1 MTTTSKRGLGLAL
14 SAVVAASMITTLPAL
29 STSAAAADAGLTIKS
44 GHAMGKKANKG
55 GTKRPLRKQFERL
68 ATFPVYKNLPDGAD
82 AEQETSAEI
91 AGVSKDGMTV
101 VYTDSPGKRLGF
113 VDISNP
119 AKPKALGGVDLTK
132 NGDAEDEPTSVY
144 VHGDHILAVI
154 NTSESY
160 VKPSGRLDVISMKT
174 REVVHSVDLE
184 GQPDSIAVSG
194 DGKYA
199 AIAIENERDEEATPK
214 DGEEGDLP
222 QMPAGFVQVI
232 DVEDADATNWTATR
246 VDLVDE
252 DGKAL
257 PMLAEAG
264 IDTPEDP
271 EPEYVS
277 INADNIA
284 AVSLQENNGIVLIDL
299 ATKKLT
305 KAFSAGNAQ
314 VSRIDTEK
322 DGVYNP
328 TGSIDKPREPDA
340 IAWVDRNYLATANEG
355 DWKGGTRGWTVFD
368 TRTGKVSWDAGN
380 SFEHIAAKYGLH
392 NEGRAGKKGSEP
404 EGIAIAKYQT
414 NRIAFVASERSN
426 FVAVY
431 DIQKQTRPKLR
442 QVLPTTVGPEG
453 LLPIPNRNLL
463 VVASE
468 VDEAEEGIRST
479 IQVYGLES
487 NDQDEFPSIVANGP
501 IYRSNIGW
509 GALSGLAADRWRKDR
524 LVAVSD
530 SAYKEAKIFHIHA
543 KRTRTANIYRETT
556 IRDAKGE
563 VVKGLDLEGIS
574 SRADGGYWLAS
585 EAKKPEDNRLVRVD
599 PKGIVRQEVSLPEYI
614 TSKMGKWG
622 LEGVTSVGRGKHEVL
637 YFVIQRPLW
646 DNPKKK
652 ADPVDGD
659 NIARIGRYEVGTG
672 EFSWFGY
679 EMDESAKDSGWVG
692 LSEITAL
699 NAAGTKLAVIE
710 RDKGVGDKAK
720 HKKVYEVTIP
730 DTGAATGKKVTVLKK
745 KLLVD
750 ALPKLKSTNGWTQE
764 KLEGFAVD
772 KIGNMYAVTDNDGV
786 KDANGETVFM
796 YLGQTKHRPFRGG
809 KHSPLKPWKP
819 NKPKNPLKP
828 AKPDVMDLQVLSF
841 SDYHGRLEADMKPL
855 KKKEDP
861 SQTEVGGA
869 EYLATKL
876 KSLRKG
882 QKYSVTVAAGDMI
895 GGSPFLSG
903 LFHDEP
909 TVESMNA
916 MGVDVVGVGN
926 HEFDEGTDELVR
938 IAKGGC
944 HPEDGC
950 YFPETPYK
958 GANFDLL
965 AANVLKKSDAQTLL
979 PAVSVK
985 EYGGVKVGFIGMT
998 LKETPTLVNPAGVSK
1013 VTFQDEVRTAN
1024 KYAKSLQRQGVHSVV
1039 VLLHQG
1045 GSTKGTLNECN
1056 NLTGPIDKIARSM
1069 SPVVDLIVT
1078 GHTDQAYK
1086 CVVPDPSGAPRMVT
1100 SSSSY
1105 GRVVSETT
1113 LKIDRK
1119 SGDVIRPRTET
1130 TNHLVTR
1137 DKADATQTKI
1147 IEKWKKLAA
1156 PKAARVVG
1164 TIKEDVTGDADGDR
1178 GIETPMANLIA
1189 DSILFGTKAKRD
1201 GSADVAFM
1209 NVGGVRASF
1218 LKDKITNGEK
1228 PGEITYTEAYET
1240 SPFGNM
1246 LVTMDLTG
1254 AQIKEVLEQQY
1265 TPGRSREMLALGVSS
1280 GFSYTW
1286 DASQAQGNRVVASS
1300 MKLNGKRVDMKQ
1312 TYRVATLNFLAS
1324 GGDQFTAF
1332 TKGKNVLGG
1341 PNDLE
1346 NLVRFLGAKPGVVPP
1361 PSRVKGL

>member
-1 MTTTSKRGLGLAL
+1 MTTSSKRSFGLAL
-14 SAVVAASMITTLPAL
+14 SAVLAASSVSAPAFAHVSATTNAPVAN
-29 STSAAAADAGLTIKS
+29 DAKS
-44 GHAMGKKANKG
+44 SKKKG
-55 GTKRPLRKQFERL
+55 GTKRPLKKQFERL
-68 ATFPVYKNLPDGAD
+68 ATFPVYKNLPEGAD
-82 AEQETSAEI
+82 PEQETSAEI

-113 VDISNP
+113 VDITNP
-119 AKPKALGGVDLTK
+119 AKPKPLGGIDLTK
-132 NGDAEDEPTSVY
+132 AGSADDEPTSVY
-144 VHGDHILAVI
+144 VHGDYILAVI

-174 REVVHSVDLE
+174 RKVVHSIDLE

-199 AIAIENERDEEATPK
+199 AIAIENERDEDKTPEG
-214 DGEEGDLP
+214 GEEGDLP

-232 DVEDADATNWTATR
+232 DVADEDPTAWEATR
-246 VDLVDE
+246 VDLVGK

-257 PMLAEAG
+257 PMLSKAG

-271 EPEYVS
+271 EPEYVD

-299 ATKKLT
+299 ESKKLT
-305 KAFSAGNAQ
+305 KAFSAGNAK
-314 VSRIDTEK
+314 VDRIDTEK
-322 DGVYNP
+322 DGVYRP

-368 TRTGKVSWDAGN
+368 TRTGDVRWDAGN
-380 SFEHIAAKYGLH
+380 SFERIAAKYGMH

-404 EGIAIAKYQT
+404 EAIAVAKYHT
-414 NRIAFVASERSN
+414 NRLAFVASERSN

-453 LLPIPNRNLL
+453 LLPIPGRDLL
-463 VVASE
+463 IVASE
-468 VDEAEEGIRST
+468 VDEAKEGTRSA
-479 IQVYGLES
+479 IQVYGLDS
-487 NDQDEFPSIVANGP
+487 QDQDEFPSIVANGP
-501 IYRSNIGW
+501 IYRSQIGW

-530 SAYKEAKIFHIHA
+530 SAYKEGKIFHIHA

-556 IRDAKGE
+556 IRDAKGNI
-563 VVKGLDLEGIS
+563 VKGLDLEGIS
-574 SRADGGYWLAS
+574 SRTGGGYWLAS
-585 EAKKPEDNRLVRVD
+585 EAKKPEDNRLIRVD
-599 PKGIVRQEVSLPEYI
+599 PKGIIRQEVSLPEEI

-622 LEGVTSVGRGKHEVL
+622 LEGVTSVGHGKKEVL

-652 ADPVDGD
+652 SEPVDGD

-672 EFSWFGY
+672 KFSWYGY
-679 EMDESAKDSGWVG
+679 EMEKSEKGSGWVG

-699 NAAGTKLAVIE
+699 NASGSRLAVIE
-710 RDKGVGDKAK
+710 RDKGVGDKAN
-720 HKKVYEVTIP
+720 HKKVYEIDIP
-730 DTGAATGKKVTVLKK
+730 DTGAATGEKVTVVKK

-796 YLGQTKHRPFRGG
+796 YLGQTKHRPFRGA
-809 KHSPLKPWKP
+809 HNPLKPWKP
-819 NKPKNPLKP
+819 SKPVKP
-828 AKPDVMDLQVLSF
+828 GKPGKPGKPDVMDLQVLSF

-855 KKKEDP
+855 GKKEDP
-861 SQTEVGGA
+861 SQTPVGGA

-876 KSLRKG
+876 KNLRKG
-882 QKYSVTVAAGDMI
+882 KKNTVTVAAGDMI

-909 TVESMNA
+909 TVESMDA

-926 HEFDEGTDELVR
+926 HEFDKGTDELVR

-950 YFPETPYK
+950 YFPDSPYK
-958 GANFDLL
+958 GAKFDFL
-965 AANVLKKSDAQTLL
+965 AANVVKKADGQTLL

-985 EYGGVKVGFIGMT
+985 EYSGVKVGFIGMT
-998 LKETPTLVNPAGVSK
+998 LKDTPTLVNPAGVASVSFK
-1013 VTFQDEVRTAN
+1013 DEVLTAN
-1024 KYAKSLQRQGVHSVV
+1024 KYARQLRRQGVETIIVMI
-1039 VLLHQG
+1039 HQG
-1045 GSTKGTLNECN
+1045 GMTKGTYNECN
-1056 NLTGPIDKIARSM
+1056 NLTGPIHKIARSM
-1069 SPVVDLIVT
+1069 SASIDLIVT
-1078 GHTDQAYK
+1078 GHTDKAYK
-1086 CVVPDPSGAPRMVT
+1086 CIVPDPSGAPRMVT

-1130 TNHLVTR
+1130 ENHLVTR
-1137 DKADATQTKI
+1137 DKADAEQTKI
-1147 IEKWKKLAA
+1147 IKKWKKLAA

-1164 TIKEDVTGDADGDR
+1164 TVKKDVTGDADGDR

-1201 GSADVAFM
+1201 GGADVAFM

-1218 LKDKITNGEK
+1218 TRDKITNGEK
-1228 PGEITYTEAYET
+1228 VGEITYTEAYET
-1240 SPFGNM
+1240 TPFGNI

-1265 TPGRSREMLALGVSS
+1265 TPGRSREMLALGVSA

-1286 DASQAQGNRVVASS
+1286 DKTQSQGSRVVANS
-1300 MKLNGKRVDMKQ
+1300 MKLNGKKVEMDK
-1312 TYRVATLNFLAS
+1312 TYRVATLNFLAA
-1324 GGDQFTAF
+1324 GGDKFTAF

-1341 PNDLE
+1341 PGDLE
-1346 NLVRFLGAKPGVVPP
+1346 NLVRFLETKPGITPP
-1361 PSRVKGL
+1361 GDRVKGL